1 MSIAIDATSESHTG
15 TTGSA
20 SEASFS
26 WSHSGGTSPAPKGV
40 LVFTFVNANADDATA
55 VSYGGVNVPVA
66 KDSSLNNIRAVDT
79 AVEPGDCKAWFL
91 GSGVPTG
98 TQTVVVTRNNNAN
111 VMYAVAITV
120 TSSQDSDVYTGSGG
134 IVLVQEDAALTE
146 KAVTDG
152 SSGTGNSMRFAA
164 VNSGCNQFSTTP
176 IKPDAVTLAP
186 FDSKSTWVH
195 GINFTSSRVCGVVR
209 ETTAGT
215 GSRSVGFLSPTEDT
229 AAVHLVVRDIV
240 ATSAKVIKDIIG
252 RGIIPFAR

>member
-40 LVFTFVNANADDATA
+40 LVFTFVNANADDAISIT
-55 VSYGGVNVPVA
+55 YGGVNVPVV
-66 KDSSLNNIRAVDT
+66 KDSGNNDVRAVDT
-79 AVEPGDCKAWFL
+79 TGEPGDCKAWFL

-98 TQTVVVTRNNNAN
+98 SQTVTVTRNNNSN

-134 IVLVQEDAALTE
+134 IVLVQGDTALIE
-146 KAVTDG
+146 QAVTDG

-164 VNSGCNQFSTTP
+164 VNSGCDQFSTTP
-176 IKPDAVTLAP
+176 IKPDGVTLAP
-186 FDSKSTWVH
+186 YDVDSTWVH
-195 GINFTSSRVCGVVR
+195 GIDFVTRVCGVVR

-229 AAVHLVVRDIV
+229 AAVHLVVRDIA

>member
-55 VSYGGVNVPVA
+55 VSYGGV
-66 KDSSLNNIRAVDT
+66 SLTAVSGGRAVDT
-79 AVEPGDCKAWFL
+79 AGEPGDCKAWFL

-134 IVLVQEDAALTE
+134 IVLVQGDAALIE
-146 KAVTDG
+146 QAVTDG
-152 SSGTGNSMRFAA
+152 NSGTGNSMRFAA

-176 IKPDAVTLAP
+176 IKPDGVTLAP
-186 FDSKSTWVH
+186 YDVDSTWVH

-215 GSRSVGFLSPTEDT
+215 GPRSVGFLSPTEDT
-229 AAVHLVVRDIV
+229 AAVHLVVRDIA